1 MPQCIEDIRCVWN
14 QGWWIKCF
22 NLQKLININKI
33 PWFPLKG
40 RSTLLDGETCAVSC
54 PLGTCL
60 EYLVFPPRLLDML
73 ILALFLT
80 QKQNPFC
87 REPRFVKAGRSRI
100 SIRTVWLENE
110 TTIKEILNS
119 GPMIKRQL
127 PGWYAKEAYWRLSW
141 TLGTTFKTEA
151 VELNPADWHKK
162 LPLPPPTCEKCF
174 FGTSKTPLVIVFFS
188 DSSK

>member
-1 MPQCIEDIRCVWN
+1 
-14 QGWWIKCF
+14 
-22 NLQKLININKI
+22 
-33 PWFPLKG
+33 
-40 RSTLLDGETCAVSC
+40 
-54 PLGTCL
+54 
-60 EYLVFPPRLLDML
+60 ML

-87 REPRFVKAGRSRI
+87 REPRFVKAGRSCI

-162 LPLPPPTCEKCF
+162 TSSASTNLWKVLLQNIGNLTCDCSFRLFKVKNKDGWRLFSTACVF
-174 FGTSKTPLVIVFFS
+174 QRFSRKGSKKRSYQHSFIL
-188 DSSK
+188 KHMAHKQ

>member
-1 MPQCIEDIRCVWN
+1 
-14 QGWWIKCF
+14 
-22 NLQKLININKI
+22 
-33 PWFPLKG
+33 
-40 RSTLLDGETCAVSC
+40 
-54 PLGTCL
+54 
-60 EYLVFPPRLLDML
+60 ML
-73 ILALFLT
+73 IPALFLT

-87 REPRFVKAGRSRI
+87 REPRFVKVGRSRI
-100 SIRTVWLENE
+100 SIPTVWLQNE

-162 LPLPPPTCEKCF
+162 NLPLPPRTGEKCF
-174 FGTSKTPLVIVFFS
+174 LRTSKTLLHCYFFRLFKVKIKMAEDNIFHS
-188 DSSK
+188 LCLWKLFKERFYKGTLPAVVQLKAYGP